1 VFHYA
6 RALAYLAE
14 YKGRIGSHE
23 EAFEYFNIMKSIYV
37 PEVHQ
42 KLLSKAY
49 AMDKCAICI
58 AISALWHL
66 QKGDIDRAIEQCEY
80 IINEILPSYDKT
92 DVIGLYTILLALIRV
107 LKFNGHVGK
116 VRDVYNTVVPS
127 GIENHFAVGHLHK
140 PMQLLLKICD
150 GSSEQYSTV
159 QFSDVEL
166 ALNFDPADM
175 PDKNFTC
182 DGFSM
187 KSMSAEICLHL
198 SRRIAP
204 GNAERERLVDRGIEQ
219 SNIANERVTASNGMI
234 KHILAYEGNKEIQ
247 IRLIELKREDTT
259 VSRTVIYDNN
269 VHIDGTLNS
278 SNCIT
283 TKRDQF
289 SPLETP
295 KRVGGG

>member
-1 VFHYA
+1 
-6 RALAYLAE
+6 
-14 YKGRIGSHE
+14 
-23 EAFEYFNIMKSIYV
+23 MKSIYV

-107 LKFNGHVGK
+107 LKFNGHVDK

-150 GSSEQYSTV
+150 GSSEQYNTV

-175 PDKNFTC
+175 
-182 DGFSM
+182 
-187 KSMSAEICLHL
+187 
-198 SRRIAP
+198 
-204 GNAERERLVDRGIEQ
+204 
-219 SNIANERVTASNGMI
+219 
-234 KHILAYEGNKEIQ
+234 
-247 IRLIELKREDTT
+247 
-259 VSRTVIYDNN
+259 
-269 VHIDGTLNS
+269 
-278 SNCIT
+278 
-283 TKRDQF
+283 
-289 SPLETP
+289 
-295 KRVGGG
+295 